1 MQIAYCDD
9 EPVQLDYME
18 KMTMNW
24 ATKRNIPLRFLKFES
39 GEEVLFEALEQRF
52 PFDLL
57 IIDIDMKGMNGM
69 ELAKKIRET
78 DNKLPIIFLTNRKE
92 YVFEGYE
99 VAAFRYILKPMTE
112 EKMFHVLDEVCKNQ
126 KTRDYLIERIAG
138 EEKKIALDEILYAEV
153 SGHYVTVHTKTGTLE
168 WKKAFS
174 ELADQLKQVGEEMNF
189 ILTHRSFLVNVAEIE
204 RVLRT
209 ECILSD
215 GSSVPISRTMYQS
228 VNQAFIRYY
237 KE

>member
-9 EPVQLDYME
+9 ELVQLDYME
-18 KMTMNW
+18 TMTKNW

-39 GEEVLFEALEQRF
+39 GEEVLFEASEPGF

-57 IIDIDMKGMNGM
+57 IIDIDMKNMNGM
-69 ELAKKIRET
+69 ELARKIRET
-78 DNKLPIIFLTNRKE
+78 DVKLPIIFLTNRRE

-99 VAAFRYILKPMTE
+99 VAALRYLLKPMTE
-112 EKMFHVLDEVCKNQ
+112 EKLADILEEIYKKQ
-126 KTRDYLIERIAG
+126 KSRSYLIERIAG

-153 SGHYVTVHTKTGTLE
+153 SGHYVTLHTKSETYE
-168 WKKAFS
+168 WKKSFS
-174 ELADQLKQVGEEMNF
+174 ELTEYLKNNEEIKF
-189 ILTHRSFLVNVAEIE
+189 IVTHRSFLVNVAEIE

-215 GSSVPISRTMYQS
+215 GSSVPISRNMYQE
-228 VNQAFIRYY
+228 VNEAFIQYY